1 MTNDEIKT
9 HMDMLIEEK
18 DRAIKSCKIDE
29 ISRADVIEAI
39 ASADITDGTVKVFS
53 GREVIKL
60 IQALPSVQPQS
71 CGDAINR
78 KQAIENLTFLINNFK
93 NVQGDLGSAVNAARE
108 LIKNLPSVQ
117 PQRQNE
123 WILITDR
130 LPDEYA
136 TVLVCTDA
144 EEVFIADYL
153 GILGD
158 GSLCFDDNNGSMWE
172 GDEIAWMPL
181 PSPITERG
189 EVNETND

>member
-1 MTNDEIKT
+1 MIFAQTVVAITEVRRMTNDEIKA

-39 ASADITDGTVKVFS
+39 AGADITDGTVKVFS
-53 GREVIKL
+53 GKEVIKL
-60 IQALPSVQPQS
+60 IQA
-71 CGDAINR
+71 
-78 KQAIENLTFLINNFK
+78 
-93 NVQGDLGSAVNAARE
+93 
-108 LIKNLPSVQ
+108 LPSVQ

-172 GDEIAWMPL
+172 GDVIAWMSL
-181 PSPITERG
+181 PSPITERS
-189 EVNETND
+189 EVNEAND